1 MATIT
6 NYVKFLRGTPTAYA
20 NLVNKDPDTLYFI
33 SEKGASIGTLYLGAM
48 AIAGG
53 SVTAATTLNELT
65 DVLIQEGLTGDS
77 FLVYDEGL
85 QQWTNK
91 SVLSVMSEILTVF
104 KGATADAP
112 GVSGLVPAPEAGQTD
127 LFLKSDG
134 TWAQVI
140 ATLPIEVQETISD
153 LETKVGTLI
162 GTDEGL
168 SVREI
173 IASALIAPDAAESL
187 NELQEIAAW
196 IQKHP
201 EDAAAMNKDITDLQ
215 TTVGDMDALIKD
227 IQLDIDNI
235 IYALTWQE
243 MNEEGTTTE

>member
-33 SEKGASIGTLYLGAM
+33 SEKGASTGTLYLGAM

-140 ATLPIEVQETISD
+140 ATLPVEVQETIDD

-215 TTVGDMDALIKD
+215 TTVGDMDTLIKD

>member
-1 MATIT
+1 MATT
-6 NYVKFLRGTPTAYA
+6 NYVKFLRGTPLAYT

-33 SEKGASIGTLYLGAM
+33 SEKDASTGVLYLGTK

-53 SVTAATTLNELT
+53 SVTAATTLNDLT

-77 FLVYDEGL
+77 FLVYDESE

-91 SVLSVMSEILTVF
+91 SAISVMSEILTVF

-112 GVSGLVPAPEAGQTD
+112 GVVGLVPAPEAGQTD
-127 LFLKSDG
+127 LFLRSDG
-134 TWAQVI
+134 SWAQVI
-140 ATLPIEVQETISD
+140 AELPVEVQTTIDD
-153 LETKVGTLI
+153 LETKVATLI

-196 IQKHP
+196 IQQHP
-201 EDAAAMNKDITDLQ
+201 EDAAAMNKDIQDLQ
-215 TTVGDMDALIKD
+215 TTVGDMSTLIED
-227 IQLDIDNI
+227 IQTDIDNI

-243 MNEEGTTTE
+243 MSESATTE

>member
-1 MATIT
+1 MALS

-20 NLVNKDPDTLYFI
+20 QLTSKDADTLYFI
-33 SEKGASIGTLYLGAM
+33 SEKGSSIGTLYLGNM

-53 SVTAATTLNELT
+53 SVSAATTLNDLT

-77 FLVYDEGL
+77 FLVYDEEK

-91 SVLSVMSEILTVF
+91 SVISVVSEILTVF

-112 GVSGLVPAPEAGQTD
+112 GVPGLVPAPEAGKTD
-127 LFLKSDG
+127 LFLRSDG
-134 TWAQVI
+134 SWAQVI
-140 ATLPIEVQETISD
+140 ATLPVEVQETIDD

-173 IASALIAPDAAESL
+173 VASALIAPDAAESL

-196 IQKHP
+196 IQQHP
-201 EDAAAMNKDITDLQ
+201 KDAAAMNKDISDLK
-215 TTVGDMDALIKD
+215 TTVGDMNELIES

-243 MNEEGTTTE
+243 MNENSTTE

>member
-1 MATIT
+1 MALS

-20 NLVNKDPDTLYFI
+20 QLTSKDADTLYFI
-33 SEKGASIGTLYLGAM
+33 SEKGASTGTLYLGAM

-91 SVLSVMSEILTVF
+91 SVISVVSEILTVF

-112 GVSGLVPAPEAGQTD
+112 GVPGLVPAPEAGKTD
-127 LFLKSDG
+127 LFLRSDG
-134 TWAQVI
+134 SWAQVI
-140 ATLPIEVQETISD
+140 ATLPVEIQETISD

-173 IASALIAPDAAESL
+173 VASALIAPDAAESL

-196 IQKHP
+196 IQQHP
-201 EDAAAMNKDITDLQ
+201 KDAAAMNKDITDLQ
-215 TTVGDMDALIKD
+215 TTVGDMNGLIES

-243 MNEEGTTTE
+243 MNENSTTE

>member
-1 MATIT
+1 MALS

-20 NLVNKDPDTLYFI
+20 QLTSKDADTLYFI
-33 SEKGASIGTLYLGAM
+33 SEKGASTGTLYLGAM

-53 SVTAATTLNELT
+53 SVTAATTLNDLT

-77 FLVYDEGL
+77 FLVYDEEK

-91 SVLSVMSEILTVF
+91 SVISVVSEILTVF

-112 GVSGLVPAPEAGQTD
+112 GVPGLVPAPEAGKTD
-127 LFLKSDG
+127 LFLRSDG
-134 TWAQVI
+134 SWAQVI

-173 IASALIAPDAAESL
+173 VASALIAPDAAESL

-196 IQKHP
+196 IQQHP
-201 EDAAAMNKDITDLQ
+201 KDAAAMNKDISDLK
-215 TTVGDMDALIKD
+215 TTVGDMNELIES

-243 MNEEGTTTE
+243 MNENSTTE

>member
-6 NYVKFLRGTPTAYA
+6 NYVKFLRGTPKAYA

-33 SEKGASIGTLYLGAM
+33 SEKGASTGTLYLGAM

-77 FLVYDEGL
+77 FLVYDEEL
-85 QQWTNK
+85 KQWTNK
-91 SVLSVMSEILTVF
+91 SAALVMANILEVF
-104 KGATADAP
+104 KGATANDA
-112 GVSGLVPAPEAGQTD
+112 GKAGLVPPPEAGQLD
-127 LFLKSDG
+127 LFLRSDG
-134 TWAQVI
+134 SWAQVI
-140 ATLPIEVQETISD
+140 AKLPVEVQETIDD
-153 LETKVGTLI
+153 LETKVGILI

-187 NELQEIAAW
+187 NELQEIATW

-201 EDAAAMNKDITDLQ
+201 EDAAAMNKDISDLQ
-215 TTVGDMDALIKD
+215 TTVGDMSTLIND
-227 IQLDIDNI
+227 IQTDITNI
-235 IYALTWQE
+235 IKALTWEE
-243 MNEEGTTTE
+243 MDDSGATTE

>member
-1 MATIT
+1 MALS

-20 NLVNKDPDTLYFI
+20 QLTSKDADTLYFI
-33 SEKGASIGTLYLGAM
+33 SEKGASTGTLYLGAM

-53 SVTAATTLNELT
+53 SVSAATTLNDLT

-77 FLVYDEGL
+77 FLVYDEEK

-91 SVLSVMSEILTVF
+91 SVISVVSEILTVF

-112 GVSGLVPAPEAGQTD
+112 GVPGLVPAPEAGKTD
-127 LFLKSDG
+127 LFLRSDG
-134 TWAQVI
+134 SWAQVI
-140 ATLPIEVQETISD
+140 ATLPVEVQETIDD

-173 IASALIAPDAAESL
+173 VASALIAPDAAESL

-215 TTVGDMDALIKD
+215 TTVGDMNGLIES

-243 MNEEGTTTE
+243 MNENSTTE